1 MMPPWQSLP
10 WSVIRHGGNCLLFTL
25 FALAGTA
32 SLAAESPIRKL
43 DVAFEGDAYIVNAV
57 FVAPAPQSVAWDV
70 LTDFDKLQGWVPNV
84 AESKVVK
91 REDSVVTVE
100 QRGVAK
106 YGAASFPY
114 VTERRIELKPPANLK
129 TAQIKGSMRRV
140 ESTIM
145 LEPEGKG
152 TRIIYHLEIVPSL
165 LAGAVMSKSFVEHE
179 VGEQFTAIVGEMT
192 RRVK

>member
-1 MMPPWQSLP
+1 MMPLRQSLTR
-10 WSVIRHGGNCLLFTL
+10 SVIRQGSRRVFVALLV
-25 FALAGTA
+25 LAGNATM
-32 SLAAESPIRKL
+32 AAESPIRKL
-43 DVAFEGDAYIVNAV
+43 DVAFEGDVYIVNAV
-57 FVAPAPQSVAWDV
+57 FVAPAPPTVAWDV

-84 AESKVVK
+84 AESKVLK
-91 REDSVVTVE
+91 RDDASVTVE

-140 ESTIM
+140 ESTIK
-145 LEPEGKG
+145 LEPEGKS
-152 TRIIYHLEIVPSL
+152 TLIIYHLEIVPSV
-165 LAGAVMSKSFVEHE
+165 LAGAVMSKKFVEHE

-192 RRVK
+192 RRVQ

>member
-1 MMPPWQSLP
+1 MMPLWQTLQRSA
-10 WSVIRHGGNCLLFTL
+10 IRHGRSRLLIAL
-25 FALAGTA
+25 LALASTA
-32 SLAAESPIRKL
+32 SVAAESPIRKL

-57 FVAPAPQSVAWDV
+57 FVAAAPQSVAWDV

-91 REDSVVTVE
+91 RDDASVTVE

-114 VTERRIELKPPANLK
+114 VTERKIELKPPANLK